1 MEKSKFQKD
10 INKWVITG
18 FFYSLLIL
26 LAIANTLFTKKE
38 SFIVFFVFYSIIFIL
53 VFLGNILLVNKKFK
67 TGTTFW
73 LIGGIISLPLGVL
86 MIIGAMNIKKKLKEF
101 NY

>member
-1 MEKSKFQKD
+1 
-10 INKWVITG
+10 
-18 FFYSLLIL
+18 
-26 LAIANTLFTKKE
+26 
-38 SFIVFFVFYSIIFIL
+38 

>member
-18 FFYSLLIL
+18 FIYSLLIL

-38 SFIVFFVFYSIIFIL
+38 SFIVFFVFYSIIFIF

-67 TGTTFW
+67 AGTIFW